1 MSLLYLACLL
11 CSIGCMLLIDRK
23 YKLAWYYDA
32 RRTGLTVLCGMIM
45 FIIWDMAGIVSGVFY
60 SGESAYM
67 SGFYIAPEF
76 PIEELIFL
84 AFLCYFTLI
93 IYRIG
98 EKRW

>member
-32 RRTGLTVLCGMIM
+32 RQTGLTVLCGMIM